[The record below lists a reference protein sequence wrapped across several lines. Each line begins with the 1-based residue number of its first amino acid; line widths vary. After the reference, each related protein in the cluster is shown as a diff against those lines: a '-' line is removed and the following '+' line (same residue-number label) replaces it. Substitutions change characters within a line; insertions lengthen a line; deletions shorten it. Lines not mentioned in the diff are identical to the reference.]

1 MTGTPDENGIWRT
14 TLDLDGRDAP
24 PVEWVRSGPV
34 GDEKRLGGWRQGVGP
49 VRVAGAAV
57 GEDAG
62 WPLTVVAWNMAV
74 GGGDLEA
81 LVWWLGSRDAKEDGG
96 TTVLLLQEA
105 YAAGPPIPKLGPTA
119 RWARRI
125 ALPDRRMRT
134 EIVSFALGRGMSL
147 CYAPSM
153 RNGGPEE
160 PAEDRG
166 NAILATAPLRGL
178 RVIELPMERQR
189 RVAVAAT
196 VEVGG
201 TEVELCSVHLDNRP
215 AWARAWRICG
225 QVQRRQAE
233 GLLGE
238 FPASGGRSP
247 ESAPA
252 LLGGDFNTWLR
263 GHRQGAS
270 RIARA
275 RFPLPRKPDLRPT
288 HFFEIGGRLRK
299 SDYLMAS
306 GPRGWRFECRRLDAT
321 FGSDH
326 FPLVGTLHPD
336 GSSRA

>member
-1 MTGTPDENGIWRT
+1 MTGTSDENGIWRT
-14 TLDLDGRDAP
+14 TLDLDGREAP

-34 GDEKRLGGWRQGVGP
+34 RDGERLGGWRQGVGP

-74 GGGDLEA
+74 GAGDLEA
-81 LVWWLGSRDAKEDGG
+81 LVGWLRSRAANEDGG
-96 TTVLLLQEA
+96 ATVLLLQEA
-105 YAAGPPIPKLGPTA
+105 YAAGPPIPKLGPKA

-125 ALPDRRMRT
+125 ALPDSRMHT
-134 EIVSFALGRGMSL
+134 EIVAYALCSGMSL

-153 RNGGPEE
+153 RNGGPED

-166 NAILATAPLRGL
+166 NAILATAPLRGIRL
-178 RVIELPMERQR
+178 IELPMERQR
-189 RVAVAAT
+189 RVAVTAT

-201 TEVELCSVHLDNRP
+201 TNVELCSAHLDNRP

-238 FPASGGRSP
+238 FPASGDRSP

-270 RIARA
+270 RAARA
-275 RFPLPRKPDLRPT
+275 RFPLPRNPDPRPT

-299 SDYLMAS
+299 SDHLMAS
-306 GPRGWRFECRRLDAT
+306 APHGWRFESRRLDTT

-326 FPLVGTLHPD
+326 FPLVGTLRPD
-336 GSSRA
+336 GSGRA

>member
-1 MTGTPDENGIWRT
+1 MTGTSDENGIWRT
-14 TLDLDGRDAP
+14 TLGLDGRDAP
-24 PVEWVRSGPV
+24 PVEWIRSGPV

-49 VRVAGAAV
+49 VRVGGAEG

-62 WPLTVVAWNMAV
+62 WPLTVVVWNMAV
-74 GGGDLEA
+74 GGGNLEA
-81 LVWWLGSRDAKEDGG
+81 LVRWLGGRDTKDDGG

-105 YAAGPPIPKLGPTA
+105 YAAGPPIPKPAPTA

-125 ALPDRRMRT
+125 APPDRRVGT
-134 EIVSFALGRGMSL
+134 EIVAFALRSGMSL

-153 RNGGPEE
+153 RNGGPED

-166 NAILATAPLRGL
+166 NAILATARLGGI

-196 VEVGG
+196 VEVDG
-201 TEVELCSVHLDNRP
+201 TDVEICSVHLDNRP
-215 AWARAWRICG
+215 AWAKAWRICG

-238 FPASGGRSP
+238 FPASAGRSP
-247 ESAPA
+247 ESSPA

-270 RIARA
+270 RIARE
-275 RFPLPRKPDLRPT
+275 RFPLPRDPDPRPT

-299 SDYLMAS
+299 SDYLIAS

-326 FPLVGTLHPD
+326 FALVGTLSPD
-336 GSSRA
+336 GSTRA

>member
-1 MTGTPDENGIWRT
+1 MTGTPDENRIWRT
-14 TLDLDGRDAP
+14 TLDLEGRVAP
-24 PVEWVRSGPV
+24 LVEWVRSGPV
-34 GDEKRLGGWRQGVGP
+34 ADEKRLAGWRQGVGP

-57 GEDAG
+57 GENAG

-81 LVWWLGSRDAKEDGG
+81 LVCWLGSRDAIEDGG

-105 YAAGPPIPKLGPTA
+105 YAAGPPIPKLGPTS

-125 ALPDRRMRT
+125 ALPGRRIRT
-134 EIVSFALGRGMSL
+134 EVAAFALGSGMSL

-153 RNGGPEE
+153 RNGGPED

-166 NAILATAPLRGL
+166 NAILATVPLRGL

-189 RVAVAAT
+189 RAAVAAT

-201 TEVELCSVHLDNRP
+201 TEVALCSAHLDNRP
-215 AWARAWRICG
+215 AWTRAWRICG

-233 GLLGE
+233 ALLAE
-238 FPASGGRSP
+238 FPATGSRSP
-247 ESAPA
+247 EPTPA

-263 GHRQGAS
+263 GHRQKAS
-270 RIARA
+270 RMARH
-275 RFPLPRKPDLRPT
+275 RFPLPRDPDLRPT
-288 HFFEIGGRLRK
+288 HRFEIGGRLRK

-306 GPRGWRFECRRLDAT
+306 APRGWRFECRRLDTT

-326 FPLVGTLHPD
+326 FPLVGTLRPD

>member
-1 MTGTPDENGIWRT
+1 MTPTPDENGIWRAI
-14 TLDLDGRDAP
+14 LELDGREAP

-34 GDEKRLGGWRQGVGP
+34 GDDRRLGGWRQGVGP

-74 GGGDLEA
+74 GGGDLDA
-81 LVWWLGSRDAKEDGG
+81 LVRWLGSRDAKEDGG

-105 YAAGPPIPKLGPTA
+105 YASGPPIPKLGPTA

-125 ALPDRRMRT
+125 APPDRRTHT
-134 EIVSFALGRGMSL
+134 EIVAFALRRGMSL

-153 RNGGPEE
+153 RNGGPED

-178 RVIELPMERQR
+178 RAIELPMERQR
-189 RVAVAAT
+189 RVALAAT

-201 TEVELCSVHLDNRP
+201 AEVELCSVHLDNRP

-225 QVQRRQAE
+225 QVQRRQAR

-238 FPASGGRSP
+238 FPASGGTAL

-270 RIARA
+270 RIVRA
-275 RFPLPRKPDLRPT
+275 RFPLPRNPDLRPT
-288 HFFEIGGRLRK
+288 HFFEIGSRLRK
-299 SDYLMAS
+299 SDYLMGS

-326 FPLVGTLHPD
+326 FPLVGTLRPD